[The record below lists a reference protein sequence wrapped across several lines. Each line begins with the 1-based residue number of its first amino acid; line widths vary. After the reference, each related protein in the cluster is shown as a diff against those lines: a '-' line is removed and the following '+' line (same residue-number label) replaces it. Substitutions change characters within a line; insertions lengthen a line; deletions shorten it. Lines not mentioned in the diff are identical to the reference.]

1 MVMIRNWARL
11 YRAIRWISN
20 DDKSFAWLQILI
32 FFLFRN
38 FLSQLEDERTETE
51 TRLEKMSKDMEG
63 VYQAKVAEK
72 LQKLD
77 ESKQNVNEKKKR
89 NELNLFNCF
98 LFFEGFENSR
108 DLSIKYSTRRRTF
121 TTETRWI
128 RTFETR
134 MGRRCNEDRFC
145 WSNWFINVRQNKF
158 SKFTIISF
166 FFL

>member
-1 MVMIRNWARL
+1 
-11 YRAIRWISN
+11 
-20 DDKSFAWLQILI
+20 
-32 FFLFRN
+32 
-38 FLSQLEDERTETE
+38 
-51 TRLEKMSKDMEG
+51 MEG

-121 TTETRWI
+121 TTETR
-128 RTFETR
+128 
-134 MGRRCNEDRFC
+134 
-145 WSNWFINVRQNKF
+145 
-158 SKFTIISF
+158 
-166 FFL
+166 